1 VDESDIK
8 VWDKSYKDSPINAV
22 KLFAKF
28 EDVTAQVLY
37 DVLHDPDYRKVW
49 DDKMVEGF
57 LIEQLD
63 KFNDVGYYSAKAPMG
78 VTNRDWVNQRS
89 WRVIEDKE
97 YIIMNHSVAHSAQGE
112 KKGFV
117 RANSILSG
125 YLVRVAEKGCIL
137 LYITQN
143 DPRGWLPAW
152 LMNKVTKSFAPQIID
167 KMHKACLGYEDWK
180 SKNNP
185 TNRPW
190 R

>member
-97 YIIMNHSVAHSAQGE
+97 YIIMNHSVAHSAQRE